1 MGKTGEK
8 WQWIVGHAPPPLDPH
23 SKVKH
28 QLVRDYL
35 YKYIGVLMANVKMP
49 RLRLTLVDGFAG
61 GGLYTDGDGVAPG
74 SPLIMLQTVR
84 DAEVFLNA
92 SRTQTPRVVDTQHH
106 FVELKP
112 RSFEYLKH
120 TLNAEGYGNRIG
132 KDIALYNCNFE
143 SVCGDIITAAGAR
156 KGGQRAIFLLDQY
169 AYDDIALP
177 TVRNIFQNLQGA
189 EVILTFNVDS
199 LLTFLTDSKQF
210 HSITRKI
217 GLEPHI
223 NWQDIARL
231 KAGSYWRQIIQRQ
244 ISHGIWK
251 ASGARFMT
259 LFFVTPKGN
268 RPWSYW
274 LVHLSNAYRA
284 NDVMKT
290 VHWDHGNS
298 FGHSLEPG
306 FFQIGYEANKDID
319 VTSQAEMNFS
329 EAHAFDSTL
338 RARSVDTL
346 KDLLP
351 RMIYESPNGVVFND
365 LMSNIANQ
373 TNATE
378 KIVKESLH
386 DGVATKELQAI
397 IEGGGFRSKGTSIHG
412 TDILIPHRQ
421 RSIFLG
427 KY

>member
-1 MGKTGEK
+1 M
-8 WQWIVGHAPPPLDPH
+8 
-23 SKVKH
+23 KH

-35 YKYIGVLMANVKMP
+35 YKYIKVLMANVKMP

-61 GGLYTDGDGVAPG
+61 GGLYSDGSDTAPG

-84 DAEVFLNA
+84 EAEAYLNA
-92 SRTQTPRVVDTQHH
+92 NRTQIPREVEAQYH
-106 FVELKP
+106 FVELNP
-112 RSFEYLKH
+112 SAFDHLKH
-120 TLNAEGYGNRIG
+120 VLNAEGYGSRVG
-132 KDIALYNCNFE
+132 KDIALYNRSFE
-143 SVCGDIITAAGAR
+143 SVCSGIIAAAAER
-156 KGGQRAIFLLDQY
+156 KHGQRAIFLLDQY
-169 AYDDIALP
+169 SYDDIAMP
-177 TVRNIFQNLQGA
+177 TVRAIFENLQGA

-199 LLTFLTDSKQF
+199 LLTFITDSDQF
-210 HSITRKI
+210 HSITRRI
-217 GLEPHI
+217 GLEPYI
-223 NWQDIARL
+223 NWKDIARL
-231 KAGSYWRQIIQRQ
+231 KAGSQWRQIIQRQ

-259 LFFVTPKGN
+259 LFFVTPRGN

-306 FFQIGYEANKDID
+306 FFEIGYQANKDVD
-319 VTSQAEMNFS
+319 VTFQNEMNFS
-329 EAHAFDSTL
+329 EAAAFDTVL
-338 RARSVDTL
+338 RERSVDKL

-351 RMIYESPNGVVFND
+351 RMIHQNPNGLAFND
-365 LMSNIANQ
+365 LMCQLANQ

-378 KIVKESLH
+378 QIIKESLNE
-386 DGVATKELQAI
+386 GVLTHEVQAV
-397 IEGGGFRSKGTSIHG
+397 IEGGGMRTKGTSIRG

-427 KY
+427 

>member
-1 MGKTGEK
+1 
-8 WQWIVGHAPPPLDPH
+8 
-23 SKVKH
+23 
-28 QLVRDYL
+28 
-35 YKYIGVLMANVKMP
+35 
-49 RLRLTLVDGFAG
+49 
-61 GGLYTDGDGVAPG
+61 
-74 SPLIMLQTVR
+74 MLQTVK
-84 DAEVFLNA
+84 DAEAFLNA
-92 SRTQTPRVVDTQHH
+92 NRTQTPRVVDSQHH
-106 FVELKP
+106 FVELNP
-112 RSFEYLKH
+112 SSFEYLKH
-120 TLNAEGYGNRIG
+120 VLNAEGFGGRVG
-132 KDIALYNCNFE
+132 KDIALYNRNFE
-143 SVCGDIITAAGAR
+143 SVCADIIAAAAAR

-177 TVRNIFQNLQGA
+177 TVRNIFQNLRGA

-217 GLEPHI
+217 GLEPYI

-231 KAGSYWRQIIQRQ
+231 KAGSHWRQIIQRQ

-319 VTSQAEMNFS
+319 VTFQAEMDFS
-329 EAHAFDSTL
+329 EAHSFDSTL
-338 RARSVDTL
+338 RTRSVNTL
-346 KDLLP
+346 KGLLP
-351 RMIYESPNGVVFND
+351 RLIHESPNGLVFNH
-365 LMSNIANQ
+365 LMAKIANQ

-378 KIVKESLH
+378 RIIKESLH
-386 DGVATKELQAI
+386 EGVATKDFRAA

-412 TDILIPHRQ
+412 TDLLIPNSQ

-427 KY
+427 QY

>member
-1 MGKTGEK
+1 MGKTGDK
-8 WQWIVGHAPPPLDPH
+8 WQWMVGHAPPPLDPH

-49 RLRLTLVDGFAG
+49 RLQLTLVDGFAG
-61 GGLYTDGDGVAPG
+61 GGLYSDGGDTAPG
-74 SPLIMLQTVR
+74 SPLIMLQTAR
-84 DAEVFLNA
+84 EAETFLNTN
-92 SRTQTPRVVDTQHH
+92 RTQTPRQVDARYH
-106 FVELKP
+106 FVELNSS
-112 RSFEYLKH
+112 SFEYLKH
-120 TLNAEGYGNRIG
+120 TLNAEGYGSRIG
-132 KDIALYNCNFE
+132 KDIAVYNHNFE
-143 SVCGDIITAAGAR
+143 SVCADIVAVAAAR

-169 AYDDIALP
+169 AYDDIELP

-210 HSITRKI
+210 HSITRRI

-259 LFFVTPKGN
+259 LFFVTPQGN

-306 FFQIGYEANKDID
+306 FFQIGYQANKDID
-319 VTSQAEMNFS
+319 VTFQAEMSFS
-329 EAHAFDSTL
+329 EANAFDSTL
-338 RARSVDTL
+338 RTRSVDTL

-351 RMIYESPNGVVFND
+351 RIIYENPNGLVFND
-365 LMSNIANQ
+365 LMSQIANQ

-386 DGVATKELQAI
+386 EGVAAKELQAV
-397 IEGGGFRSKGTSIHG
+397 IEGGGFRAKGTSIRS
-412 TDILIPHRQ
+412 TDLLIPHRQ

-427 KY
+427 QY

>member
-1 MGKTGEK
+1 MGKIGDK
-8 WQWIVGHAPPPLDPH
+8 WEWIVGQAPPPLDPH

-35 YKYIGVLMANVKMP
+35 YKYINVLMANVKMP

-61 GGLYTDGDGVAPG
+61 GGLYTEGNGTAPG

-84 DAEVFLNA
+84 EAEAFLNA
-92 SRTQTPRVVDTQHH
+92 SRTQTPREVDAQYH
-106 FVELKP
+106 FVELNP
-112 RSFEYLKH
+112 SGFEHLKYA
-120 TLNAEGYGNRIG
+120 LEGEGYGARVG
-132 KDIALYNCNFE
+132 KDIVLYNREFE
-143 SVCGDIITAAGAR
+143 SVCGDIIATASAR
-156 KGGQRAIFLLDQY
+156 KAGQRAIFLLDQY
-169 AYDDIALP
+169 AYDDIAMP
-177 TVRNIFQNLQGA
+177 TVRTIFQNLQGA

-199 LLTFLTDSKQF
+199 LLTFITDSDQF
-210 HSITRKI
+210 HTITRRI
-217 GLEPHI
+217 GLEPYI

-231 KAGSYWRQIIQRQ
+231 KAGSQWRQIIQRQ

-259 LFFVTPKGN
+259 LFFVTPRGN

-306 FFQIGYEANKDID
+306 YFEIGYQANKDVE
-319 VTSQAEMNFS
+319 VTFQTEMDFS
-329 EAHAFDSTL
+329 EAVAFDAVL
-338 RARSVDTL
+338 RERSVDTL
-346 KDLLP
+346 KDMLP
-351 RMIYESPNGVVFND
+351 RMIHQNPNGLAFND
-365 LMSNIANQ
+365 LMCQIANQ

-386 DGVATKELQAI
+386 EGVLTQDVQAN
-397 IEGGGFRSKGTSIHG
+397 IEGGGVRTKGTSIRG
-412 TDILIPHRQ
+412 TDILVPHRQ

-427 KY
+427 